1 MASEQAKRENKV
13 TEREVQVEKDRVPK
27 MTSHFESMAEKGKDF
42 DTQRHQTEG
51 GGTQFVS
58 LSDKGSNMSV
68 SNEGEGE
75 TKMKRTQMPHSV
87 GKFVTSSE
95 SGPGKKKDEKE
106 HEKASLE
113 DIHGYRANAQQKSM
127 DTIRAAEERYNKAKE
142 SLSHGGQ
149 EGRGGQMEGKGR
161 DSGVRVSHVGA
172 VGGDGGGAAV
182 FGHESRGKEEEGKE
196 SGVHGFHGEK
206 ARHAE
211 LLAAGGEEMREREG
225 KESAGGVGG
234 RSVKDTVAE
243 KGRQAKESVGQ
254 GAQKAGSAASEK
266 TQRASGY
273 LTEKARETGD
283 VAAQKG
289 QEAKEQAARAK
300 EYTVKKAAEAKDMA
314 AEKAQRASEY
324 ATEKGKEAGNV
335 TAEQAAR
342 AKDYALQKAV
352 EAKETA
358 AEKAQRAS
366 EYMKETGSTAAEQAA
381 RAKDYTLQKAVEAK
395 DVAAEKAQRASEYM
409 TETGKQAGNVAAQK
423 GQEAASMTA
432 KAKDYTVQKAG
443 EAAGYI
449 KETTVEGGKGAAHY
463 AGVAAEKAA
472 AVGWT
477 AAHFT
482 TEKVVQGTKAVAG
495 TVEGAVGYAGH
506 KAVEVGSKAV
516 DLTKEK
522 AAVAADTVVGYT
534 ARKKEEAQH
543 RDQEM
548 HQVRKRS
555 DQGLLQKQREAME
568 KSTEKKEGVR
578 KMSMAMD
585 QKARPEKRGET
596 LERRST
602 EEEGGV
608 RKMSSDMDQ
617 KARSENR
624 GDTLERNTEEE
635 EAVRDMSKKKGL
647 EREGCLG
654 QSARL

>member
-172 VGGDGGGAAV
+172 VGGDGG
-182 FGHESRGKEEEGKE
+182 EEGKE

-254 GAQKAGSAASEK
+254 GAQKAGSAAS
-266 TQRASGY
+266 
-273 LTEKARETGD
+273 
-283 VAAQKG
+283 
-289 QEAKEQAARAK
+289 
-300 EYTVKKAAEAKDMA
+300 
-314 AEKAQRASEY
+314 EKAQRASEY

-548 HQVRKRS
+548 HQ
-555 DQGLLQKQREAME
+555 GGEE
-568 KSTEKKEGVR
+568 
-578 KMSMAMD
+578 
-585 QKARPEKRGET
+585 EKRPGFVTEAKRGYGEEYGE
-596 LERRST
+596 ERGSEKDVYGYGPKGTAGEARRDVGEAEYGGGRGSEKDVFGYGSKGT
-602 EEEGGV
+602 VGESRRHVGEEYGGGRGSERYVEEEGVGAGGV
-608 RKMSSDMDQ
+608 LGAIGETIAEIAQTTK
-617 KARSENR
+617 NIVI
-624 GDTLERNTEEE
+624 GDDP
-635 EAVRDMSKKKGL
+635 VRTHEHGTTDPDYMRHVQG
-647 EREGCLG
+647 
-654 QSARL
+654 

>member
-1 MASEQAKRENKV
+1 MASEQARRENKV

-27 MTSHFESMAEKGKDF
+27 MTSHFESMAEKGKDS
-42 DTQRHQTEG
+42 DTHRHQTEG

-58 LSDKGSNMSV
+58 LSDKGSNMPV
-68 SNEGEGE
+68 SDEGEGE

-87 GKFVTSSE
+87 GKFVTSSD
-95 SGPGKKKDEKE
+95 SGTGKKKDEKEE

-127 DTIRAAEERYNKAKE
+127 DTIKAAEERYNKAKE
-142 SLSHGGQ
+142 SLSHSGQ
-149 EGRGGQMEGKGR
+149 EARGGRGEEMVGKGR

-172 VGGDGGGAAV
+172 VGGGGG
-182 FGHESRGKEEEGKE
+182 GEEKE

-243 KGRQAKESVGQ
+243 KGQQAKESVGE
-254 GAQKAGSAASEK
+254 GAQKAGSATS
-266 TQRASGY
+266 
-273 LTEKARETGD
+273 
-283 VAAQKG
+283 
-289 QEAKEQAARAK
+289 
-300 EYTVKKAAEAKDMA
+300 
-314 AEKAQRASEY
+314 EKAQRASEY
-324 ATEKGKEAGNV
+324 ATEKGKEAGNM

-548 HQVRKRS
+548 HQ
-555 DQGLLQKQREAME
+555 GGEEEKQPGFVSGARRDFGEEYGEERGSEKDVYGYGAKGIPGEGRGDVGEAEYGRGSE
-568 KSTEKKEGVR
+568 KDVFGYGPKGTVEE
-578 KMSMAMD
+578 
-585 QKARPEKRGET
+585 ARRDVGEEYGGGRGS
-596 LERRST
+596 ERYV
-602 EEEGGV
+602 EEEGVGAGGV
-608 RKMSSDMDQ
+608 LGAIGETIAEIAQTTK
-617 KARSENR
+617 NIVI
-624 GDTLERNTEEE
+624 GD
-635 EAVRDMSKKKGL
+635 APVRTHEHGTTDPDYMR
-647 EREGCLG
+647 REHG
-654 QSARL
+654 QR

>member
-51 GGTQFVS
+51 GGTQFMS
-58 LSDKGSNMSV
+58 LSDKGSNMPV
-68 SNEGEGE
+68 SDEGEGE
-75 TKMKRTQMPHSV
+75 TKMKRTQMPHSI

-95 SGPGKKKDEKE
+95 SGTGKKKDQKEE

-149 EGRGGQMEGKGR
+149 EARGGQMEGKGR
-161 DSGVRVSHVGA
+161 ESGVRVSHVGA
-172 VGGDGGGAAV
+172 VGGGGGGAAV
-182 FGHESRGKEEEGKE
+182 FGHESRGKEWEGKE

-206 ARHAE
+206 ARHAKV
-211 LLAAGGEEMREREG
+211 LAAGGEEMREHEG

-234 RSVKDTVAE
+234 RSVGDTVAD
-243 KGRQAKESVGQ
+243 KGRQAKGSVGQ
-254 GAQKAGSAASEK
+254 GAQKAGSAAN
-266 TQRASGY
+266 T
-273 LTEKARETGD
+273 
-283 VAAQKG
+283 
-289 QEAKEQAARAK
+289 
-300 EYTVKKAAEAKDMA
+300 A

-324 ATEKGKEAGNV
+324 ATEKGKGGGNV

-352 EAKETA
+352 EAKDTA
-358 AEKAQRAS
+358 AEKARRAS
-366 EYMKETGSTAAEQAA
+366 EYMTEKGKETGSTAAEQAA
-381 RAKDYTLQKAVEAK
+381 RAKDYTLQKTVEAK
-395 DVAAEKAQRASEYM
+395 DIAAEKAQRAAEYM

-443 EAAGYI
+443 EAAGYV
-449 KETTVEGGKGAAHY
+449 KEATVEGGKGAAHY

-477 AAHFT
+477 TAHFT

-548 HQVRKRS
+548 HQ
-555 DQGLLQKQREAME
+555 GGEE
-568 KSTEKKEGVR
+568 
-578 KMSMAMD
+578 
-585 QKARPEKRGET
+585 EKRPGFVTEAKRGYGEEYGG
-596 LERRST
+596 ERGSEKDVYGYGAKGMAGEGRRDVGEAEYGGGRGREKDVFGYGPKGTVGEARRDVGEEYGGGRGSERYV
-602 EEEGGV
+602 EEEGVGAGGVLGAIGETIAEIAQTTKNIVIGDEPV
-608 RKMSSDMDQ
+608 RKHEHGTTDPDYMRHEQ
-617 KARSENR
+617 
-624 GDTLERNTEEE
+624 
-635 EAVRDMSKKKGL
+635 
-647 EREGCLG
+647 G
-654 QSARL
+654 QR